1 MTALPWQN
9 LKASEEIIVIFD
21 AAHAV
26 EQEELERFL
35 RAALQDHGIDST
47 LHECVVPIVRDPE
60 DPPEVPDAA
69 W

>member
-35 RAALQDHGIDST
+35 RAALQEAYNVPCRTARADWRAKQNQNSALGTIID
-47 LHECVVPIVRDPE
+47 
-60 DPPEVPDAA
+60 
-69 W
+69 